1 MGKAL
6 KGGTLQEWS
15 QPLMQSLF
23 DLSVDTA
30 GDQKDPPLLIEKAHA
45 VSEAPEAWVNVLRG
59 YKTDGRPD
67 YVRYLLTEAS
77 WGSDFTPATAFSTY
91 WWALRTAGRAY
102 DRGLELLWWNL
113 YAGSRHSLL
122 WFLKRCTQI
131 AVFTVAAVGGL
142 VLVVAALAVL
152 LVLVILAQ
160 IPGPPRLWLGQ
171 LVTLFADFL
180 GDPQVWKRKPLQA
193 AAMRQRVT
201 DTLLRW
207 DHASGVDVTVV
218 AHSQGAAIAGQ
229 VLFQNKDR
237 VRATNFVS
245 VGSGLS
251 ILGYADWG
259 GSTDDPVKDWLD
271 NAPRTRWINVWG
283 KFDFVPAG
291 PIGTKAMGDDPVFK
305 KIFDRE
311 SSGDPGFGP
320 EEHPVYNRSA
330 LIKDHIVYSKNRIEV
345 IDPLA
350 RLILRPVP
358 PEGKVQFGPP
368 PDDVRLGPHRVMVKS
383 LGVTRLLAAVSSG
396 LCAPA
401 VLAWLGSNKWARAAV
416 QCGSADGQDPW
427 WSSWLCSGGRYAWT
441 LQPSPDWWVL
451 GLTSLALAGALI
463 QFLNGLVWELLH
475 GMLQRRRKPP
485 RRRIDKGAYR
495 LTSLLRRAIGLP
507 VRKNKDQRVGGP
519 ALYPWLKV
527 FTYLAIAF
535 IIVVALPIAVARPEG
550 LWWIVYAVSAGL
562 WILCFA
568 DTDMQPLDARRPTDD
583 KGSFQTAHVQRPSLR
598 PGHQ

>member
-23 DLSVDTA
+23 DLSVDVV
-30 GDQKDPPLLIEKAHA
+30 GDKDDPPLIIEKAHA
-45 VSEAPEAWVNVLRG
+45 VGEAPEAWVNVLRG
-59 YKTDGRPD
+59 YRHDGKPD

-77 WGSDFTPATAFSTY
+77 WGSDFTPATATSTY
-91 WWALRTAGRAY
+91 WWALLTAGRVY
-102 DRGLELLWWNL
+102 DRALELLWWNL
-113 YAGSRHSLL
+113 YAGSRIGLL

-131 AVFTVAAVGGL
+131 TVYTVAAVGGL
-142 VLVVAALAVL
+142 MLVAAALALL

-160 IPGPPRLWLGQ
+160 IPGPPRIWLGQ

-193 AAMRQRVT
+193 AAMRQRVS

-218 AHSQGAAIAGQ
+218 AHSQGAAVAGQ
-229 VLFQNKDR
+229 LLFQNKDR
-237 VRATNFVS
+237 AHATNFVS

-251 ILGYADWG
+251 ILGYAEWG
-259 GSTDDPVKDWLD
+259 GSTDDPVQDWLD
-271 NAPRTRWINVWG
+271 NAPRTRWIDVWG

-291 PIGTKAMGDDPVFK
+291 PIGTKATGDDPVFK
-305 KIFDRE
+305 KIFDPE
-311 SSGDPGFGP
+311 SPGDPGFGP

-330 LIKDHIVYSKNRIEV
+330 LIKDHTVYSKNRVEV

-350 RLILRPVP
+350 RLILLPVP

-368 PDDVRLGPHRVMVKS
+368 PDDKRLRPHRVMVKS
-383 LGVTRLLAAVSSG
+383 LGVTRLLAAISGG

-401 VLAWLGSNKWARAAV
+401 VLSWLGSNQWARAAV
-416 QCGSADGQDPW
+416 QCGPANAGQDPW
-427 WSSWLCSGGRYAWT
+427 SSSWLCSGARYSWT

-451 GLTSLALAGALI
+451 GLMSLALAGALI
-463 QFLNGLVWELLH
+463 RLLNGLVWEFLH
-475 GMLQRRRKPP
+475 GMLERRRKPP
-485 RRRIDKGAYR
+485 RRKIDKGAHK
-495 LTSLLRRAIGLP
+495 LTSFLRRAIGLP
-507 VRKNKDQRVGGP
+507 ARKNIDQRVGNP
-519 ALYPWLKV
+519 ARYPWLKA

-535 IIVVALPIAVARPEG
+535 ILAVAVPIAVARPET
-550 LWWIVYAVSAGL
+550 LWLIVYAVSAGL
-562 WILCFA
+562 WILCFT
-568 DTDMQPLDARRPTDD
+568 DTDMQPLEARRPTDAQ
-583 KGSFQTAHVQRPSLR
+583 KVPSR
-598 PGHQ
+598 GARAAAVG